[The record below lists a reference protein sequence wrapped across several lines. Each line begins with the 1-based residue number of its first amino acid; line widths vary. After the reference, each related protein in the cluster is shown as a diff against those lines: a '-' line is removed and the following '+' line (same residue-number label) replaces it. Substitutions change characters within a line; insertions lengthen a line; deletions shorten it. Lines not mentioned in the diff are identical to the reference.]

1 MRREN
6 DVCQGRSFAVPPTA
20 PSSPAPHSK
29 ARAARY
35 GVTARAQRA
44 AEQTPQAA
52 HAMQGQSSAPAQAM
66 PPSNFGRG
74 LPGANGQQQFVLLP
88 KPFSSQTAVFTMLC
102 NKAIKGS
109 LPAPSGAAHGDSSV
123 TESGCS
129 IPLLGTAGGCAVSTC
144 PTQTTSRAGAWAGL
158 GAGVGRNC
166 LKHPNKPLCKCTCE
180 CTEHQEAPGCNS
192 FLQEDLGLSTGQ
204 GGQ

>member
-6 DVCQGRSFAVPPTA
+6 DVCQGRSFAVPPAA

-35 GVTARAQRA
+35 GVTARAQGA
-44 AEQTPQAA
+44 TAQTPQAA

-88 KPFSSQTAVFTMLC
+88 KPSSSITKQLKVPYLHQAVLPMGTAVSQ
-102 NKAIKGS
+102 S
-109 LPAPSGAAHGDSSV
+109 LAAASP
-123 TESGCS
+123 CWA
-129 IPLLGTAGGCAVSTC
+129 LLVAVLSALVLHR
-144 PTQTTSRAGAWAGL
+144 PRPELEPGQGWVLGWAGT
-158 GAGVGRNC
+158 V
-166 LKHPNKPLCKCTCE
+166 
-180 CTEHQEAPGCNS
+180 
-192 FLQEDLGLSTGQ
+192 
-204 GGQ
+204 